1 MADSLPN
8 PLDVPELPEDTMSE
22 EEHDR
27 ALPMV
32 PEDSSEE
39 DAEKRDD
46 DEMDSERNS

>member
-8 PLDVPELPEDTMSE
+8 PLDIPELPEDTMSE

-32 PEDSSEE
+32 PEDSSE
-39 DAEKRDD
+39 DDSEKRDD
-46 DEMDSERNS
+46 DEMDSQRDN